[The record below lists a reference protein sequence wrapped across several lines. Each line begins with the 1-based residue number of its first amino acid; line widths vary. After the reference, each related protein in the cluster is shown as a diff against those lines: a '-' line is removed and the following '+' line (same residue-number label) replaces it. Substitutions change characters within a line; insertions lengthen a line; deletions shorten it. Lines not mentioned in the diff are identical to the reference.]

1 MRGLKERCMLP
12 ISAGKRKEKRE
23 AGGKKTKHG

>member
-1 MRGLKERCMLP
+1 MDGLKERCMLP

-23 AGGKKTKHG
+23 GGEKKTKRG